1 MLKRLG
7 LAPKCDP
14 DRVGG
19 FLNEV
24 SQGVGRIE
32 YVSECD
38 AAATIDEDN
47 FTDKEANSPPPPK
60 RRKSTRLGR
69 AGAVDDE
76 SSA

>member
-1 MLKRLG
+1 M
-7 LAPKCDP
+7 
-14 DRVGG
+14 
-19 FLNEV
+19 